1 MVAQVETTQRIRYQ
15 LSIGSHTLRFNPREH
30 QVTTTSNLCHMIT
43 FPLLQVSLRSL
54 SLPTASLRGDVRASR
69 SSKLPQVRVE
79 LAIKSVNI
87 DLTTDI
93 LNQLLVLQNS
103 FIKVGRWV
111 WSRL

>member
-1 MVAQVETTQRIRYQ
+1 M
-15 LSIGSHTLRFNPREH
+15 
-30 QVTTTSNLCHMIT
+30 
-43 FPLLQVSLRSL
+43 SLRSL

-79 LAIKSVNI
+79 LAIKPVNI

-103 FIKVGRWV
+103 FIKVGMEQV
-111 WSRL
+111 AV